1 MIHSIDIPDLAA
13 LSDEAAAALLPLL
26 DAHIEQVATARRRL
40 AVRVAGPGRVAEV
53 AAEVLEARD
62 GVPPSDGSGVRA
74 WPVYQPPTGAHDAYV
89 SRYVVRVGSRLWRAR
104 RDGVAHSPA
113 EAPEEW
119 DDVTDLLAGTPAPT
133 VPTAAPWVP
142 GGTFRVGDR
151 REFNGVVYVA
161 VQSHTNYDPGH
172 TPPLTPALWAVARPA
187 QVGI

>member
-26 DAHIEQVATARRRL
+26 DAHIEQVLTARRRL

-53 AAEVLEARD
+53 AAEVLESRD
-62 GVPPSDGSGVRA
+62 GVPPSDGSRVEA
-74 WPVYQPPTGAHDAYV
+74 WPVYQPPTGAHDAYIA
-89 SRYVVRVGSRLWRAR
+89 RYVVRVGSRLWRAR

-113 EAPEEW
+113 DAPGEW

-142 GGTFRVGDR
+142 GGTFRAG
-151 REFNGVVYVA
+151 EEATYGGHVYRCKVTHLA
-161 VQSHTNYDPGH
+161 GQYGAM
-172 TPPLTPALWAVARPA
+172 TPDNPVLWAVWELIA
-187 QVGI
+187 

>member
-26 DAHIEQVATARRRL
+26 DAHIEQVVTVRRRL

-62 GVPPSDGSGVRA
+62 GVPPSDGSGVEA
-74 WPVYQPPTGAHDAYV
+74 WPVYQPPTGAHDAYIA
-89 SRYVVRVGSRLWRAR
+89 RYVVRVGSRLWRAR

-113 EAPEEW
+113 DAPVEW

-133 VPTAAPWVP
+133 TPAPWSPDVGYEAGEEATY
-142 GGTFRVGDR
+142 GGH
-151 REFNGVVYVA
+151 VYRCKVTHLA
-161 VQSHTNYDPGH
+161 GQYGAM
-172 TPPLTPALWAVARPA
+172 TPDNPVLWAVWEL
-187 QVGI
+187 VV